1 MSPSFDQLRV
11 RLIQIRERP
20 EVLAEERESF
30 LKRTRLAPEQLA
42 VTNALRDDLS
52 TSVLGDVDAVL
63 IGGAGAYS
71 VTKTYT
77 WTDSLI
83 DLCTACGDR
92 QMPLFGS
99 CWGHQFIAR
108 AFGGS
113 VIHDDERS
121 EMGTHQVELTEAGK
135 SDPLFEPFPPRFLA
149 QMGHQDRVAE
159 LPSGAIE
166 LATNDVA
173 PYQAFRLA
181 DAAIY
186 GTQFPSELDDEAE
199 RGRLIPYR
207 DHYPEM
213 QVESVFQETLASL
226 RPTPD
231 VDGLLYH
238 FLQLYAVEEAD
249 QAA

>member
-1 MSPSFDQLRV
+1 MAPSFDQLRV
-11 RLIQIRERP
+11 RLIQIRKRP
-20 EVLAEERESF
+20 DVLGEERESF
-30 LKRTRLAPEQLA
+30 LKRTRLAPDQLA
-42 VTNALRDDLS
+42 VTNALQDDLS
-52 TSVLGDVDAVL
+52 TSVLDDVDAVL

-71 VTKTYT
+71 VTETYE
-77 WTDSLI
+77 WTDNLI
-83 DLCTACGDR
+83 DLCNACADR

-121 EMGTHQVELTEAGK
+121 EMGTHHVELTKAGN
-135 SDPLFEPFPPRFLA
+135 SDLLFEPFPTRFLA

-159 LPSGAIE
+159 LPSSAIE
-166 LATNDVA
+166 LALNDVA
-173 PYQAFRLA
+173 PFQAFRLA
-181 DAAIY
+181 DAPIY
-186 GTQFPSELDDEAE
+186 GTQFHSELDDEAE
-199 RGRLIPYR
+199 RGRLITYR

-213 QVESVFQETLASL
+213 RVESVFQETLANL

-231 VDGLLYH
+231 VDDLLYH
-238 FLQLYAVEEAD
+238 FLQLYAVEETS

>member
-1 MSPSFDQLRV
+1 MAPSFDQIRV

-20 EVLAEERESF
+20 NVLAEERESF

-42 VTNALRDDLS
+42 ATNALWDDLTES
-52 TSVLGDVDAVL
+52 LLDDVDAVL

-71 VTKTYT
+71 VAETYA

-121 EMGTHQVELTEAGK
+121 EMGTHHVELTEAGK
-135 SDPLFEPFPPRFLA
+135 SDPLFEPFPTRFLA

-159 LPSGAIE
+159 LPSGAVE
-166 LATNDVA
+166 LATNEVA
-173 PYQAFRLA
+173 PFQAFRLA
-181 DAAIY
+181 DAPIY
-186 GTQFPSELDDEAE
+186 GTQFHSELDDEAE
-199 RGRLIPYR
+199 RGRLITYR

-231 VDGLLYH
+231 VDDLLYH
-238 FLQLYAVEEAD
+238 FLQLYAVEPVPL
-249 QAA
+249 

>member
-1 MSPSFDQLRV
+1 MSPSFDQVRV

-20 EVLAEERESF
+20 DVLAEERESF

-42 VTNALRDDLS
+42 VTNALQDDLS
-52 TSVLGDVDAVL
+52 TSVLDDVDAVL

-71 VTKTYT
+71 VTKTYG
-77 WTDSLI
+77 WTSDLI
-83 DLCTACGDR
+83 DLCNACGDR
-92 QMPLFGS
+92 EMPLFGS

-135 SDPLFEPFPPRFLA
+135 FDPLFEPFPARFLA

-159 LPSGAIE
+159 LPSGAVE
-166 LATNDVA
+166 LASNEVA

-181 DAAIY
+181 DAPIY
-186 GTQFPSELDDEAE
+186 GTQFHSELDDEAE
-199 RGRLIPYR
+199 RGRLITYR

-231 VDGLLYH
+231 VDDLLFH
-238 FLQLYAVEEAD
+238 FLQLYAVEETN